1 MKRRH
6 LQSGQILV
14 EMVLLLALGVGMASL
29 AIKLLQDNQFAQNL
43 VVRPWLTLSG
53 MIECGTWDG
62 CTPGY
67 HPASGNRI
75 LSFKPLPG
83 E

>member
-1 MKRRH
+1 MKRSRS
-6 LQSGQILV
+6 QSGQVLA
-14 EMVLLLALGVGMASL
+14 ETVLLLALGVGMASL
-29 AIKLLQDNQFAQNL
+29 AVKLLRDNNFAQNL
-43 VVRPWLTLSG
+43 VVRPWATLSG

-62 CTPGY
+62 CKSGY

-75 LSFKPLPG
+75 LSFKPN

>member
-1 MKRRH
+1 MKR
-6 LQSGQILV
+6 LQNQNGQILV
-14 EMVLLLALGVGMASL
+14 EMILILALGVGLSSL
-29 AIKLLQDNQFAQNL
+29 AVKLLRDNQFAQNL
-43 VVRPWLTLSG
+43 VVRPWATLSG

-62 CTPGY
+62 CKAGY

-75 LSFKPLPG
+75 LSFKPN